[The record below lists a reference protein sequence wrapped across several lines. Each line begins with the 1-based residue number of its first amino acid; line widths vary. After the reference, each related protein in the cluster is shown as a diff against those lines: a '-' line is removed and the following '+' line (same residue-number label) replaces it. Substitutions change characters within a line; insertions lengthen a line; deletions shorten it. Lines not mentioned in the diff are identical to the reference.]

1 MSVSKVLITT
11 PASPIYHNPEPTDS
25 IDIEVQNRWKGKCL
39 KEFFDI
45 RGAGQE
51 TTQDGVKTKK
61 ELVRLILVWDSNSK
75 APSIFVDGVW
85 TNYGYSRDALIMP
98 GTSDQIRAEFDEWYS
113 KNPNNSIRSSTWNVQ
128 VDPKIGTVEDAKK
141 EMGGIFAN
149 YLTEIASS
157 VTSSVVL

>member
-39 KEFFDI
+39 KEFFDV

-51 TTQDGVKTKK
+51 LIQDGVQTKK

-85 TNYGYSRDALIMP
+85 TNYGYSRDALI
-98 GTSDQIRAEFDEWYS
+98 IL
-113 KNPNNSIRSSTWNVQ
+113 
-128 VDPKIGTVEDAKK
+128 
-141 EMGGIFAN
+141 
-149 YLTEIASS
+149 YLS
-157 VTSSVVL
+157 